1 MTPSSLYV
9 LEHLHHALDMHVH
22 AAPDIIN
29 RICDDVDMARA
40 VMATGMDGAVIKNHY
55 GGTTQGALDVNRLA
69 GKAVLFGSLTLN
81 HYVGG
86 FNPYAVEAA
95 LGLGARVIWFPT
107 RHAENHTRQ
116 KLRAGCDFNAS
127 IPLRQAQGLRAVGK
141 NGELT
146 EQVIDIIELI
156 ASKDAC
162 LCTGHISNEEALAVC
177 GEALRRGVRRIV
189 LTHPDFTLN
198 RLPVETQIH
207 LARQGVYIEK
217 TLFTASAGIVSAAEL
232 LIGARKAGLHRCF
245 LSSDY
250 GMVTKPAPWKGMAQ
264 WVSLAAEN
272 GFSEQE
278 TALLV
283 SRVPRFLVGL
293 DDDPPSP

>member
-1 MTPSSLYV
+1 M
-9 LEHLHHALDMHVH
+9 
-22 AAPDIIN
+22 PD
-29 RICDDVDMARA
+29 
-40 VMATGMDGAVIKNHY
+40 AT
-55 GGTTQGALDVNRLA
+55 
-69 GKAVLFGSLTLN
+69 S
-81 HYVGG
+81 
-86 FNPYAVEAA
+86 
-95 LGLGARVIWFPT
+95 
-107 RHAENHTRQ
+107 
-116 KLRAGCDFNAS
+116 
-127 IPLRQAQGLRAVGK
+127 K

-232 LIGARKAGLHRCF
+232 LIGVRKAGLHRCF

>member
-1 MTPSSLYV
+1 
-9 LEHLHHALDMHVH
+9 MHVH

-40 VMATGMDGAVIKNHY
+40 VMATDMDGAVIKNHY
-55 GGTTQGALDVNRLA
+55 GSTAQGVQDVNRLV
-69 GKAVLFGSLTLN
+69 GKTVLFSSLTLN

-107 RHAENHTRQ
+107 RHAENHTRH
-116 KLRAGCDFNAS
+116 KLRAECVFNATL
-127 IPLRQAQGLRAVGK
+127 PLRQATGLRAVDED
-141 NGELT
+141 GELT
-146 EQVIDIIELI
+146 KQVIDIIDLI

-198 RLPVETQIH
+198 RLPLETQIA
-207 LARQGVYIEK
+207 LARQGVFIEK
-217 TLFTASAGIVSAAEL
+217 TLFTVSTNIVSAREL
-232 LIGARKAGLHRCF
+232 LDGVRKTGLHRCF

-278 TALLV
+278 TAMLV

-293 DDDPPSP
+293 DDDPPSL